1 MTPSDIVGNVLMAV
15 LIIAALSLIVA
26 PDSQAAKVISAFG
39 SNFASV
45 ISAAKN
51 YPK

>member
-1 MTPSDIVGNVLMAV
+1 MTPSEIVGGAV
-15 LIIAALSLIVA
+15 MGILVIAALSLIVA

-45 ISAAKN
+45 IGAAKN